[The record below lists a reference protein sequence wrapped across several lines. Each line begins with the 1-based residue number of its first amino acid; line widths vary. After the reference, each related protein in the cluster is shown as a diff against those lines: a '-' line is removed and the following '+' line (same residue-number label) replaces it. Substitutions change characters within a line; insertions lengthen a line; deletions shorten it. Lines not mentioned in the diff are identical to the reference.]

1 MTTPN
6 TGSDTGAGPLSGLK
20 ILDIATII
28 AGPMAGSL
36 LADFGAEVVKLELP
50 GVGDGLRGF
59 PPLKDGKPLWWKVTN
74 RGKYHGPLDQA

>member
-1 MTTPN
+1 MTI
-6 TGSDTGAGPLSGLK
+6 SDTGTGPLSGLK

-50 GVGDGLRGF
+50 
-59 PPLKDGKPLWWKVTN
+59 TE
-74 RGKYHGPLDQA
+74 QSE